1 MNKDRISSAV
11 YSWRR
16 MRNQSDAVH
25 HERTVYDSMS
35 ALFKVQTG
43 LKALGILGTLDLF
56 VRVAALEV
64 IQ

>member
-1 MNKDRISSAV
+1 
-11 YSWRR
+11 